1 MRERDKN
8 TNPNITVYVRG
19 IGILSEHGRELNQIA
34 DKKLQELARELENY
48 TKDEQYFILDRI
60 SSELCGLL
68 LERGPR
74 SEDMDETEDS
84 EY

>member
-48 TKDEQYFILDRI
+48 TKDEQYFILD
-60 SSELCGLL
+60 
-68 LERGPR
+68 
-74 SEDMDETEDS
+74 
-84 EY
+84 